1 MPTKVRSCTIIG
13 LEGRLIEVEVD
24 LSNEF
29 AAFTINGL
37 SDVAFHESREECV
50 RAAIK
55 NSGYLYPPKGITVNI
70 VPTDVLKEGSAY
82 DLPVAIGVLLASG
95 QINPGKYLDE
105 SLFFGELAPDG
116 RLRPTNGVLPMVVL
130 AASEEPVT
138 TVFVPAANAVEASL
152 VRGVTV
158 YAVET
163 LAQLLAHLSDEQ
175 QLEPFVPDLCML
187 DSEGQTYYEHDM
199 VAVLGQDHVKR
210 ALEVAASG
218 GHSVLMSGPAESG
231 KGSLARRLP
240 SILPQLTLEETLE
253 ITKIYSVSGMLHPHK
268 PLIWQRPFRVPHHT
282 ISLAGLVGDGDT
294 SHPGEISLAH
304 HGVLFLDELP
314 EFDEHLLG
322 ALHQPLKKKM
332 ITMYRAKDTITY
344 PANVLLV
351 ASMKPCPCGNF
362 ADPVRE
368 CTCSAI
374 AIARYLK
381 RISGPLLEGID
392 IHIEVPRV
400 DYERLAERR
409 LVENSETIRK
419 RVQAA
424 RERQL
429 ERFRRTKLTCNAEIG
444 PQEVREFCLMDSASE
459 KLLKAATQQLRLSAR
474 ANCQVLRLARTIAD
488 LAGTETILANH
499 IAEAIQYRLRTGA

>member
-1 MPTKVRSCTIIG
+1 MQAKVRSCTIIG
-13 LEGRLIEVEVD
+13 LEGRPIEVEVD
-24 LSNEF
+24 LSDEAAALTIVGLSH
-29 AAFTINGL
+29 AAFN
-37 SDVAFHESREECV
+37 ESTEERV
-50 RAAIK
+50 RSAIK
-55 NSGYLYPPKGITVNI
+55 KSRYLYPFKRITVNI
-70 VPTDVLKEGSAY
+70 SPTDVPKEDSAY
-82 DLPVAIGVLLASG
+82 NLPIAIGILLASG

-105 SLFFGELAPDG
+105 SLFFGELSPDG
-116 RLRPTNGVLPMVVL
+116 RLCRINGILPMVAL
-130 AASEEPVT
+130 ASEELVT
-138 TVFVPAANAVEASL
+138 TVFAPAANAVEASL

-163 LAQLLAHLSDEQ
+163 LAQLLAHLNVEQ
-175 QLEPFVPDLCML
+175 QIEPFVPDLCML

-199 VAVLGQDHVKR
+199 AAVLGQDHVKR

-218 GHSVLMSGPAESG
+218 GHSVLMSGPAASG

-268 PLIWQRPFRVPHHT
+268 PLIRQRPFRVPHHT

-294 SHPGEISLAH
+294 SRPGEISLAH

-322 ALHQPLKKKM
+322 ALHQPLKKKV

-351 ASMKPCPCGNF
+351 ASMKSCPCGNF

-381 RISGPLLEGID
+381 RISGPLLDGID

-474 ANCQVLRLARTIAD
+474 ANCRVLRLARTIAD

>member
-1 MPTKVRSCTIIG
+1 MLAKVRSCTTIG
-13 LEGRLIEVEVD
+13 LEGRPVEVKVD
-24 LSNEF
+24 LSDEST
-29 AAFTINGL
+29 AFTIAGL
-37 SDVAFHESREECV
+37 SDAAFNESREEQV
-50 RAAIK
+50 RSAIK
-55 NSGYLYPPKGITVNI
+55 HSGYLYPLKRITVNI
-70 VPTDVLKEGSAY
+70 SPPDPSKESSAY
-82 DLPVAIGVLLASG
+82 DLPIAIGVLLASG
-95 QINPGKYLDE
+95 QINPGKCRDE

-116 RLRPTNGVLPMVVL
+116 NLCQINGVLPMVAL
-130 AASEEPVT
+130 ASEELVA
-138 TVFVPAANAVEASL
+138 TVFAPAANVMEASL
-152 VRGVTV
+152 VQGVTV
-158 YAVET
+158 YPVET
-163 LAQLLAHLSDEQ
+163 LAQLLAHLNDEQ
-175 QLEPFVPDLCML
+175 QIEPFVPDLDML
-187 DSEGQTYYEHDM
+187 DNEGQTFYEHDIA
-199 VAVLGQDHVKR
+199 AVLGQDHVKR

-218 GHSVLMSGPAESG
+218 GHSIIMSGPAALG
-231 KGSLARRLP
+231 KRSIARSLP
-240 SILPQLTLEETLE
+240 SILPQLTAEEILE
-253 ITKIYSVSGMLHPHK
+253 INKIYSVSGMLHPHK
-268 PLIWQRPFRVPHHT
+268 PLIRQRPFRVPHHT

-294 SHPGEISLAH
+294 ARPGEISLAH

-322 ALHQPLKKKM
+322 ALHQPLKKKV
-332 ITMYRAKDTITY
+332 ITMYREKDTITY

-374 AIARYLK
+374 TITRYSK
-381 RISGPLLEGID
+381 RISGPLLDGID

-400 DYERLAERR
+400 DYKRLAERR

-474 ANCQVLRLARTIAD
+474 ANCRVLRLARTIAD